1 MRARALALLLVCL
14 LLPLTALA
22 LEPGERIAPFT
33 LLDQRDQPYTFD
45 DRLQVLLVAR
55 SMTGSGLVK
64 EAMRDQPAA
73 FIDGIRVAYIADI
86 SSMPAAITKMFAVPA
101 MRKYDYRVLL
111 DRESRVVPRFPG
123 DADKVLWV
131 MLDHGRF
138 VGQREFNDATALR
151 DALKAKAR

>member
-1 MRARALALLLVCL
+1 MRARGLALLLSCL
-14 LLPLTALA
+14 VLPLTAFA

-33 LLDQRDQPYTFD
+33 LLDQRDRPYTFD

-64 EAMRDQPAA
+64 EAMRDQPAD
-73 FIDGIRVAYIADI
+73 FIDGTRVAYITDI
-86 SSMPAAITKMFAVPA
+86 SSMPAAITRMFAVPA
-101 MRKYDYRVLL
+101 MRKYGYPVLL
-111 DRESRVVPRFPG
+111 DRQSRVVPRFPG
-123 DADKVLWV
+123 DANKVLWV

-138 VGQREFNDATALR
+138 VGQREFSDANALR

>member
-1 MRARALALLLVCL
+1 MRGRALALLLSCL

-33 LLDQRDQPYTFD
+33 LLDQHDQPYTFD
-45 DRLQVLLVAR
+45 DRAQVLLVAR

-64 EAMRDQPAA
+64 EALRDQPAS
-73 FIDGIRVAYIADI
+73 FIDGTRVVYIADI
-86 SSMPAAITKMFAVPA
+86 SGMPAAITRLFAVPA
-101 MRKYDYRVLL
+101 LRKYGYPVLL
-111 DRESRVVPRFPG
+111 DRASRVAPRFPG
-123 DADKVLWV
+123 EADRVLWV

-138 VGQREFNDATALR
+138 VGQREFSDAIALR